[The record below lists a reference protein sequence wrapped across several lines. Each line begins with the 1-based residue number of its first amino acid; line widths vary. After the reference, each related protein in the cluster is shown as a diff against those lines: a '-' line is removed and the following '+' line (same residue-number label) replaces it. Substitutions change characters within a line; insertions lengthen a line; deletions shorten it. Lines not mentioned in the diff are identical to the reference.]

1 MDRAAT
7 FEPEMTRHIR
17 APRERVFDAFTDQA
31 ALAVWHCPRGMGVV
45 EARADARV
53 GGQYR
58 IVMGGRDG
66 SKHIAAGEYQSL
78 DRANFLAYTWWWEA
92 GSMPPELKTLIE
104 VTLTDKDGG
113 TDLHMRH
120 TGFPDTQT
128 RDGHM
133 GGWQSVFNRLN
144 DYLDPEGTAGTVT
157 VYGNPRSTY
166 CRTVRMAL
174 AEKGVPYTLVT
185 GLPQGNQHIENAL
198 ATPLSVMVSE
208 TIERFDA
215 VFTGAGD
222 TLSATVAGL
231 LAMGD
236 DLEASVAEA
245 FSYLDGALDAG
256 FRPGMGH
263 ALADR
268 LFWAQAPDDADDSD
282 EHTSS
287 EDFLPGHDTRH

>member
-1 MDRAAT
+1 MYRLPGCACGGLHAQPLLVARRSDRGLPRCVHGIAA
-7 FEPEMTRHIR
+7 
-17 APRERVFDAFTDQA
+17 A
-31 ALAVWHCPRGMGVV
+31 ANHLA
-45 EARADARV
+45 
-53 GGQYR
+53 GGQPFHAVALVVPEWGSER
-58 IVMGGRDG
+58 TPTARDLA
-66 SKHIAAGEYQSL
+66 KAA
-78 DRANFLAYTWWWEA
+78 
-92 GSMPPELKTLIE
+92 
-104 VTLTDKDGG
+104 
-113 TDLHMRH
+113 
-120 TGFPDTQT
+120 
-128 RDGHM
+128 
-133 GGWQSVFNRLN
+133 
-144 DYLDPEGTAGTVT
+144 
-157 VYGNPRSTY
+157 
-166 CRTVRMAL
+166 

-268 LFWAQAPDDADDSD
+268 LFWAQAPDDADEAD